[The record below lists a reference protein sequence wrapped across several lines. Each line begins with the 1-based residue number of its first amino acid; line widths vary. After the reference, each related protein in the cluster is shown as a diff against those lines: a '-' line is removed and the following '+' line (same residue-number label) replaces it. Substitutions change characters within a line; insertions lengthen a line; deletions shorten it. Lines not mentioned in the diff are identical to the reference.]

1 MKDIVSFSRILA
13 RPTNT
18 CGCHILG
25 VLQASDGQSLWML
38 LNTLL
43 YVRQTSRT
51 VGALPD
57 ARNAHI
63 STNVLQYSLL
73 APCFCK
79 VYLVEFHLGEGQDSD
94 LVYMEG
100 TIDCLF
106 VKSRPGTE

>member
-1 MKDIVSFSRILA
+1 MRLLRRVAQVKDIVSFSRILA

-18 CGCHILG
+18 CGCHILE

-43 YVRQTSRT
+43 YLRQISRT
-51 VGALPD
+51 VGALPN

-79 VYLVEFHLGEGQDSD
+79 VYQVEFHLGEGQDPG
-94 LVYMEG
+94 LLNMEG
-100 TIDCLF
+100 TQ
-106 VKSRPGTE
+106 